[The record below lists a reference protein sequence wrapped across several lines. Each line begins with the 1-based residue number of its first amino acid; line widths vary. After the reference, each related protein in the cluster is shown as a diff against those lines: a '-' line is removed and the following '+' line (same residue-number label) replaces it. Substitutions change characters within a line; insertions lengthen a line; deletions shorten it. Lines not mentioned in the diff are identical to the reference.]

1 MFEIKVTEI
10 FDTKNTNC
18 GSFLQTPFWCQF
30 KAAHGWKYKRFS
42 LEIKY
47 PNLQLEE
54 SDCSHNPSSN
64 EIEEKTVEVAVL
76 SRSFAKGL
84 FSIAY
89 IPLFPQ
95 LPYECTP
102 IEIIEKAFEENC
114 DEVGVIK
121 QEIITPVTQAI
132 EFAHYLQDIG
142 FALKPFLP
150 KNTIAIRFD
159 PDVSFFDIDERDFFN
174 YGIKTVS
181 YADKLK
187 LKKNFVDIQPPD
199 TSIIDLTVSEDE
211 ILSNMHSKWR
221 YNIRLSEKKGVVIH
235 KYTRNDVNLSKKID
249 RFYELTKETNARDG
263 NSSHAKS
270 YYLDLIQRSAQ
281 NQENNEESPLI
292 TLYIAEHEG
301 EEIASIMTLF
311 SKDEAI
317 YLYGASSNHK
327 RNLMP
332 NHLLQWTAIKDAKNY
347 GSKCYDFYGMSP
359 EGKDEKHPMHGL
371 YMFKSNFGGQ
381 NIHRTGS
388 WDVPTKWIYFPYSF
402 AEKLRA
408 FWFKK
413 IKKMTKKNGGK
424 KYCRIKSH
432 NDTKGIKSHNGTK
445 GNKSD
450 NDTKLTNPH
459 NDTKGSKDDKSPHVI
474 ARSEATK
481 QSIISDFFA
490 GKIPSFGVAGNFT
503 GHLEQAGEAV
513 DFANVK
519 TAEQNAPK
527 AIFPTYIPLKSID
540 SKGKIKNEEL
550 AKVPENLL
558 DFPFDQDKIIFPQ
571 NEENI
576 QVEPECALI
585 FDATW
590 ENQKL
595 KSLKPICFGA
605 SNDCSIRKPGA
616 KKISQKKNWGK
627 SSKGLSNNLID
638 VDTFEPGSILD
649 NYNIASF
656 IKRNN
661 EIFEYGEDSA
671 IKDYSYIYEKLINW
685 LIEKINNQQD
695 EGPAEKIYDYLVQSD
710 FPSKI
715 MISIGATRYT
725 EFGEKN
731 YLQKG
736 DKSYIIIYPKKK
748 YSKESLIKKIKNDEV
763 FEKEIS
769 ALIQEVI
776 L

>member
-10 FDTKNTNC
+10 FETKNTNC

-42 LEIKY
+42 LQIKY

-54 SDCSHNPSSN
+54 SDCSHNPCSN

-76 SRSFAKGL
+76 NRSFAKGL

-199 TSIIDLTVSEDE
+199 TSIIDLTLTEDE

-270 YYLDLIQRSAQ
+270 YYLDLIQRSAK
-281 NQENNEESPLI
+281 NLESNNAEDKESPLI

-332 NHLLQWTAIKDAKNY
+332 NHLLQWTAIKNAKNY

-413 IKKMTKKNGGK
+413 IKKMMKKNGGK
-424 KYCRIKSH
+424 KDWQIKS
-432 NDTKGIKSHNGTK
+432 NNNS
-445 GNKSD
+445 
-450 NDTKLTNPH
+450 
-459 NDTKGSKDDKSPHVI
+459 HVI
-474 ARSEATK
+474 ASEATK

-540 SKGKIKNEEL
+540 KKDKIKNEEL

-558 DFPFDQDKIIFPQ
+558 KFPFDQDKIIFPQ

-585 FDATW
+585 FETTW
-590 ENQKL
+590 DNQKL

-638 VDTFEPGSILD
+638 VDTFEQGSILD